1 MQTPNSEEPPESGGR
16 GDEFALIERL
26 RDRFESAGGPSIHPG
41 DLWIGDDAAA
51 VTLPHVGRVVLATD
65 LVVDGVHVDAA
76 LCEPEDIGWK
86 ALMVTVSDLG
96 AMGADVSFALLSVAA
111 PVGFA
116 IERLGAG
123 VAEAAAIVGCAVVGG
138 DLSASPVL
146 VVSVTAVGS
155 VPDDGHALLRRDG
168 ARAGDHLFVTG
179 QLGGSSAG
187 LRLLR
192 GGDSGDSGDSGVV
205 QSELAAAYRRPMA
218 RMVEGSVARR
228 AGATACIDISDGL
241 LADLVH
247 VAEAS
252 GVGLE
257 LEAGESVVVAGATRH
272 EALAGGEE
280 YELVLAT
287 PDPDGLVEAFRAAGL
302 RPPLAIGRCTGE
314 DGVYSLDGGPLP
326 EGGWR
331 HQF

>member
-1 MQTPNSEEPPESGGR
+1 MQTPNSEESPESGGR
-16 GDEFALIERL
+16 ADEFALIERL
-26 RDRFESAGGPSIHPG
+26 REGFESARGPSIRPG

-51 VTLPHVGRVVLATD
+51 VTLPHPGRVVLATD

-76 LCEPEDIGWK
+76 LCTPEDIGWK

-123 VAEAAAIVGCAVVGG
+123 VAEAAACMGCAVVGG
-138 DLSASPVL
+138 DLSTSPVL

-179 QLGGSSAG
+179 PLGGSSAG

-192 GGDSGDSGDSGVV
+192 GGDPGDSGVLP
-205 QSELAAAYRRPMA
+205 SELAAAYRRPVA

-247 VAEAS
+247 VAKAS
-252 GVGLE
+252 GVGLD
-257 LEAGESVVVAGATRH
+257 LAVGDSVVVAGATRH

-280 YELVLAT
+280 YELVLTT

-302 RPPLAIGRCTGE
+302 RAPMAIGRCTGE
-314 DGVYSLDGGPLP
+314 GGVYSLDGGPLP

>member
-1 MQTPNSEEPPESGGR
+1 VQTPNWEERPESGGQ

-26 RDRFESAGGPSIHPG
+26 RDRFESAGGPSIRPG

-51 VTLPHVGRVVLATD
+51 ITLPHPGRVVLATD

-76 LCEPEDIGWK
+76 LCTPEDIGWK

-96 AMGADVSFALLSVAA
+96 AMGADASFTLLSVAA
-111 PVGFA
+111 PAGFA

-123 VAEAAAIVGCAVVGG
+123 VAEAAASVGCAVVGG
-138 DLSASPVL
+138 DLSLSPVL
-146 VVSVTAVGS
+146 VISVTAVGS
-155 VPDDGHALLRRDG
+155 VPDDGCPLLRRDG
-168 ARAGDHLFVTG
+168 ARAGDYLFVTG
-179 QLGGSSAG
+179 PLGGSAAG

-192 GGDSGDSGDSGVV
+192 AGDPKDSEAVPP
-205 QSELAAAYRRPMA
+205 ELAAAYRRPVA

-252 GVGLE
+252 AVGFE
-257 LEAGESVVVAGATRH
+257 LEVGEPIVMAGATRL

-280 YELVLAT
+280 YELAVAT
-287 PDPDGLVEAFRAAGL
+287 PDPERLVEAFRAAGL
-302 RPPLAIGRCTGE
+302 RAPMAIGRCTGE
-314 DGVYSLDGGPLP
+314 VGVHTLDGGPLP
-326 EGGWR
+326 AGGWR